1 MSNASPAV
9 LAVEG
14 SAGVQLVA
22 LGANSRVLFVDE
34 NGNSLGTL
42 LYFNAD
48 SGKIR
53 CNVGALDLDKLG
65 SIVEIDPTDGCIV
78 VDRPT

>member
-34 NGNSLGTL
+34 NGNSLGAL

-53 CNVGALDLDKLG
+53 CNVGTLDPDKLG